1 MKKLIVILLVFV
13 CTITTVFAAEVDI
26 IKDANLRNA
35 LIDIGIDTNND
46 GKITAEEAASC
57 TWGLALHSK
66 GIESIEGLEYFD
78 NVDTLHLDKNNISNI
93 EPLFGMDSLAYVSL
107 GANRINDT
115 FMRDHSYHDKVEEL
129 RAKDVT
135 LYVGNQQVDW
145 DGTKITSNTPKY
157 RVLFV
162 IAKETDFT
170 VPTVDG
176 GTVSQKYT
184 MSETDIAFLKECA
197 RLFERYTEKLSDYA
211 IDVVVDVYVTKNKI
225 TEPSEPGIAYSGMYS
240 YPLWGSDIEEIA
252 SMYSHYDSTIVNAY
266 MNDKMHDSSGV
277 TFWNAETNRG
287 DIFIPYDSTINGY
300 VVNNEPLED
309 ILEEYKKDMVN
320 GAEIDTFVHEFI
332 HVLEGYGTASGLKM
346 WEFHDALNHEFKE
359 VDSVYEDT
367 FDRMGMYLRGA
378 EHPEHPGEKGIIPWI
393 YENSPIKVEAGS
405 TAKPTTP
412 ELSVELD
419 VPTSKVTLSW
429 TASDSVSYYRVYRS
443 TKPTTEFE
451 LINKL
456 PTTTYYEYRTEGTY
470 YYKVEPVLSY
480 PDKVI
485 YGDESNVVSVT
496 VRAMVPPQ
504 APTIAI
510 KQGERRTLEISWE
523 KDVYA
528 SGYYLYRSTSKNGT
542 YTKIATITDESSYID
557 RSLTS
562 GTTYYYKLIA
572 YNGYGWSEESN
583 IVSEIAGVL
592 DAPVLSIEKQGEN
605 TFKLTWNAVENATN
619 YAVLR
624 SRYKDGEY
632 ECLCSHTTLE
642 YIEENVPKGTR
653 YYYKVQASN
662 ANELYDPSEY
672 SNIVTEAVP
681 GDKVEGKP
689 LVIILRDGP
698 NAVKLMWNWI
708 VGAEGYV
715 VKRSTSENGTY
726 VNIGTA
732 TQQQLVTFID
742 EGLKTGTTYYYKVH
756 AYNEWGISE
765 DSDVVY
771 RLIQP
776 LPAPNAYIEVYE
788 ENNFRVYWD
797 TADGTA
803 GYKVY
808 RSTSKNGTYKLVAT
822 TPDTV
827 QEYIEEAVPKGTTY
841 YYKVVAYTDKETSAY
856 SNIVSA
862 SVERDKIPGA
872 PAVEITKGNNNSL
885 VVSWEALDFTDGYYV
900 YYATSKTGKYT
911 KLATVEGTS
920 YTHKKLTYG
929 KTYYY
934 KVVAYNA
941 YEKTGYSNEVSMKV
955 VPNEVTGLK
964 LAPSGSTSVKLS
976 WDKLSNTGYA
986 IYYSTDGETWTYIT
1000 RTTGTSYTH
1009 SGLKS
1014 NTGYY
1019 YRVRAYQ
1026 TVSGTKHYGAYSE
1039 IETVVTGPA
1048 ISKVSVETTANKSLN
1063 VRFTEAAGATEY
1075 EIYRMAANEK
1085 AYKLIVTLGE
1095 PGTYEDKDLTVGQMY
1110 YYKVRAKN
1118 EAGVIGTFSAYVSGI
1133 VGPVAVENV
1142 IKTSANSTAIK
1153 IKWDKIDC
1161 AGYTVYRST
1170 DNVKW
1175 TKVKTITKGTTVT
1188 YLDSALKANTTYYYK
1203 VRAYV
1208 TVGKTTVYGP
1218 YSEVY
1223 TTKTAPAAPKI
1234 SVATTTD
1241 KTLNVTI
1248 GAANG
1253 AVKYEIYRMAA
1264 NEKTYTLVATLTEAG
1279 IFNDKDVK
1287 VGTKYYYKVR
1297 SINDEELAGS
1307 YSSAASKTVIP
1318 AKVENVVMTS
1328 ASSSAIKIKW
1338 DETEAS
1344 GYEVYRST
1352 NNKKWTKVKTIT
1364 KGTTISYLNKSLS
1377 ANKTYYYKVRAY
1389 KTVGRTKIYGAYS
1402 TVYAARTATKTP
1414 VLSVTAK
1421 DYTSLNVTV
1430 AAVSGAAKYEI
1441 YRADANGV
1449 YELLTILTKAGT
1461 YVDTDL
1467 MTGTTYSYKVR
1478 TLNSNGTPSAYS
1490 KVASRKVVPTTPKI
1504 SLRTT
1509 SKKVTVIVSE
1519 VAGVDG
1525 YEIYRATSK
1534 YGKYTKIGEL
1544 TGLEDALELLNS
1556 TKKGK
1561 YYYYKVR
1568 CYTLVEGVKVYSSYS
1583 TTKSIKSK

>member
-1 MKKLIVILLVFV
+1 
-13 CTITTVFAAEVDI
+13 
-26 IKDANLRNA
+26 
-35 LIDIGIDTNND
+35 
-46 GKITAEEAASC
+46 
-57 TWGLALHSK
+57 
-66 GIESIEGLEYFD
+66 
-78 NVDTLHLDKNNISNI
+78 
-93 EPLFGMDSLAYVSL
+93 MDSLAYVSL

-129 RAKDVT
+129 RAKGVN
-135 LYVGNQQVDW
+135 LFVGNQQVDW

-211 IDVVVDVYVTKNKI
+211 IDVVVDVYVTKDKI
-225 TEPSEPGIAYSGMYS
+225 TEPSEPGIAYSGMYT

-252 SMYSHYDSTIVNAY
+252 SIYSHYDSTIVNAY

-277 TFWNAETNRG
+277 TLWNAETNRG
-287 DIFIPYDSTINGY
+287 DIFIPYDSTIY
-300 VVNNEPLED
+300 PIELNNESLETY
-309 ILEEYKKDMVN
+309 LEEYKKDMVN

-378 EHPEHPGEKGIIPWI
+378 EHPEHPGETGITPWI

-443 TKPTTEFE
+443 RKPTTEFE
-451 LINKL
+451 LINKI
-456 PTTTYYEYRTEGTY
+456 PVGVTTCYEYRTEGTY

-510 KQGERRTLEISWE
+510 KQGERRTLEISGE

-642 YIEENVPKGTR
+642 YIEQDVPKGTR

-698 NAVKLMWNWI
+698 NSVKLMWNWI

-715 VKRSTSENGTY
+715 IKRSTSENGTY

-765 DSDVVY
+765 DSDVVFK
-771 RLIQP
+771 LIQP
-776 LPAPNAYIEVYE
+776 LQAPRAYIEVYE
-788 ENNFRVYWD
+788 ENNFRFYWD
-797 TADGTA
+797 TVEDAT

-808 RSTSKNGTYKLVAT
+808 RSTSKNGTYKLITIT
-822 TPDTV
+822 TI
-827 QEYIEEAVPKGTTY
+827 QEYVEEAVPKGTTY

-856 SNIVSA
+856 SNIVRGY
-862 SVERDKIPGA
+862 VEPDKIPGV
-872 PAVEITKGNNNSL
+872 PNVEIAKGNNNSL
-885 VVSWEALDFTDGYYV
+885 TISWEALDFTDGYYV

-941 YEKTGYSNEVSMKV
+941 YEKTGYSNVVSMKV

-986 IYYSTDGETWTYIT
+986 IYYSTDGESWTYIT
-1000 RTTGTSYTH
+1000 RTTSNSYTH
-1009 SGLKS
+1009 GGLKS
-1014 NTGYY
+1014 NKDYY

-1026 TVSGTKHYGAYSE
+1026 TVSGTKHYGAYSD
-1039 IETVVTGPA
+1039 V
-1048 ISKVSVETTANKSLN
+1048 VSVKTAPGKIKLTVGTTTNKTLN
-1063 VRFTEAAGATEY
+1063 ITLTEVSGADVY
-1075 EIYRMAANEK
+1075 EIYRATSK
-1085 AYKLIVTLGE
+1085 SGTYTKIVTLDE
-1095 PGTYEDKDLTVGQMY
+1095 PGTY
-1110 YYKVRAKN
+1110 
-1118 EAGVIGTFSAYVSGI
+1118 
-1133 VGPVAVENV
+1133 
-1142 IKTSANSTAIK
+1142 
-1153 IKWDKIDC
+1153 
-1161 AGYTVYRST
+1161 
-1170 DNVKW
+1170 
-1175 TKVKTITKGTTVT
+1175 
-1188 YLDSALKANTTYYYK
+1188 
-1203 VRAYV
+1203 
-1208 TVGKTTVYGP
+1208 
-1218 YSEVY
+1218 
-1223 TTKTAPAAPKI
+1223 
-1234 SVATTTD
+1234 
-1241 KTLNVTI
+1241 
-1248 GAANG
+1248 
-1253 AVKYEIYRMAA
+1253 
-1264 NEKTYTLVATLTEAG
+1264 
-1279 IFNDKDVK
+1279 NDKDVK
-1287 VGTKYYYKVR
+1287 VGKTYYYKVR
-1297 SINDEELAGS
+1297 VKNEAGIAGS
-1307 YSSAASKTVIP
+1307 YTSIVSKTVIP
-1318 AKVENVVMTS
+1318 AKVENVQMTS
-1328 ASSSAIKIKW
+1328 ANSSTIKIKW
-1338 DETEAS
+1338 DQTEAS

-1352 NNKKWTKVKTIT
+1352 NNKKWTKIKTIT
-1364 KGTTISYLNKSLS
+1364 KGTTLTNSESGLSSNKTYYYKVRAYKTVGRTKIYGSYSTVIAAKTAPAKPKLTVSTTSNKTLKISVGATGGATIYEIYRSTSKNGTYTLISTSNLAGTYIDEDVIVGKTYYYKARAINNQNMKGSYTSVVSKTVIPAKVANVQMTTANTSSIKISWDETEATGYEVYMSTNNKRWTKVKTITSGTTLSYTNKSLS

-1389 KTVGRTKIYGAYS
+1389 KTVGKTKVYGSYS
-1402 TVYAARTATKTP
+1402 NVLKTKTAP
-1414 VLSVTAK
+1414 KAPSLSISNR
-1421 DYTSLNVTV
+1421 DYISLNIKV
-1430 AAVSGAAKYEI
+1430 AETKGATKYEI
-1441 YRADANGV
+1441 YRATEKNGE
-1449 YELLTILTKAGT
+1449 YELIATLNKAGT
-1461 YVDTDL
+1461 YVDTEL
-1467 MTGTTYSYKVR
+1467 LTATTYYYKVR
-1478 TLNSNGTPSAYS
+1478 AINSNGSASSYS
-1490 KVASRKVVPTTPKI
+1490 SIISKKVVPNAPKLTL
-1504 SLRTT
+1504 STT
-1509 SKKVTVIVSE
+1509 SKKVKVVVGE
-1519 VAGVDG
+1519 VNGAIG

-1534 YGKYTKIGEL
+1534 SGKYSKIGEL
-1544 TGLEDALELLNS
+1544 TDLEAALELMNS
-1556 TKKGK
+1556 TKKGR

-1568 CYTLVEGVKVYSSYS
+1568 CYTLVEGIKVYSSYS
-1583 TTKSIKSK
+1583 SVKYIKSK